1 MFNFSNWSLRKK
13 INAVVFLAAAVM
25 LSILIQ
31 VNYLFNKLEGNGDFL
46 RLATDLQV
54 NMSQLDTAIE
64 AVGNRVGMH
73 GMNLQNKVN
82 KPELILEVK
91 DWISKIND
99 EHKVILE
106 AESLKILTA
115 KENEAL
121 NNAYKNYTE
130 TVVKLIASTT
140 YDQFIIEY
148 QNFEKAAA
156 EYAKVVMPLNQKL
169 EEFTNTNEEAF
180 HQEIRNDELIIVT
193 IGLIGMLIIS
203 LVLSYFAKSISKSV
217 NTVVANINE
226 LANGNYG
233 LDIKR
238 AETTEEI
245 GSLVNASYHLRESV
259 ERSITLQSV
268 IDRLA
273 MAVMMCDKD
282 YKIVYANKKAVDTLR
297 KIENLIPIK
306 VDNLIGTNI
315 DIFHKN
321 PSHQRGLLADHSR
334 LPHNTHFNIGPETMR
349 LSANIIQD
357 YSGKFNGAFIDW
369 DIITAQVKAEEAV
382 KQAQAQIKNV
392 IQAVRE
398 GDLNARVNVE
408 QFEGYYRELAQG
420 MNELVDT
427 VKEPIDRSIESLT
440 KLSQGDLMARM
451 EGEYNGDFKAIQT
464 SLNATIDKLKNVVF
478 EIRQSSESVTSASTE
493 ISSGST
499 DLSMRTEQQA
509 SSLEE
514 TAASMEELTKA
525 VRNNTETSSKASSL
539 AQEAERNAEE
549 GGQVANNA
557 VNAMNEIEASSSK
570 MADIIG
576 VIDEIAFQINLLA
589 LNAAVEAARAG
600 DAGKGFAVV
609 ASEVRALA
617 GRSAAAS
624 KEIRELI
631 STSTEQVASGAGL
644 VKSAGDALNKILGS
658 IKEVS
663 KLMSEIAG
671 ASKEQAQGIE
681 EVNAAVAQMD
691 EMTQQNAALV
701 EENTAAAQSL
711 VDLAGGLTKLINFFS
726 VNDNESGEASAHHL
740 LNSERKATSH
750 NQKPLP
756 PKPNN
761 SNASKSFERPANKNP
776 RPAEPKKAAASNGGS
791 TKGGGYNEGWEEF

>member
-1 MFNFSNWSLRKK
+1 MFNFANWPIQKK
-13 INAVVFLAAAVM
+13 INLISVASAIVVFFLVFETFSM
-25 LSILIQ
+25 LRSVDINNQTLKKITDIQ
-31 VNYLFNKLEGNGDFL
+31 VSVEHQNTNVQAIGHRFHEYLFNFDDRQKSASLAQSIREYLKSFKETQDAIFKAKDLGVINEQEYKALEGASKDFVSNGEAL
-46 RLATDLQV
+46 LLVTS
-54 NMSQLDTAIE
+54 SQNFRDSYENFDKTLDTFIALLEPLSKKLDDETTSIE
-64 AVGNRVGMH
+64 
-73 GMNLQNKVN
+73 QNSQESIAFEK
-82 KPELILEVK
+82 LILMLSGILGILFTAAGFSYVGRK
-91 DWISKIND
+91 ISLSI
-99 EHKVILE
+99 
-106 AESLKILTA
+106 
-115 KENEAL
+115 
-121 NNAYKNYTE
+121 
-130 TVVKLIASTT
+130 
-140 YDQFIIEY
+140 
-148 QNFEKAAA
+148 
-156 EYAKVVMPLNQKL
+156 AKVVS
-169 EEFTNTNEEAF
+169 
-180 HQEIRNDELIIVT
+180 DV
-193 IGLIGMLIIS
+193 
-203 LVLSYFAKSISKSV
+203 
-217 NTVVANINE
+217 NE
-226 LANGNYG
+226 LSNGNYG
-233 LDIKR
+233 LDIQR
-238 AETTEEI
+238 VETTEEI
-245 GSLVNASYHLRESV
+245 GSLINASYKLRESV
-259 ERSITLQSV
+259 ERSVTLQSV

-273 MAVMMCDKD
+273 MSVMMCDKD

-297 KIENLIPIK
+297 TIEHLLPIK

-321 PSHQRGLLADHSR
+321 PAHQRGLLADSSR
-334 LPHNTHFNIGPETMR
+334 LPHNAKFNIGPETMR
-349 LSANIIQD
+349 LSANILQD
-357 YSGKFNGAFIDW
+357 YNGRFNGAFIDW

-382 KQAQAQIKNV
+382 QQAQAQIKNV

-420 MNELVDT
+420 MNELVHT

-440 KLSQGDLMARM
+440 RLSQGDLMARM

-464 SLNATIDKLKNVVF
+464 SLNATIDKLKSVVF

-557 VNAMNEIEASSSK
+557 VKAMNEIEASSSK

-681 EVNAAVAQMD
+681 EVNSAVAQMD

-711 VDLAGGLTKLINFFS
+711 VDLASGLTKLITFFS
-726 VNDNESGEASAHHL
+726 VNDNEAADGAAHLL
-740 LNSERKATSH
+740 LNSEKRSAAHKIS
-750 NQKPLP
+750 P
-756 PKPNN
+756 PKPTN
-761 SNASKSFERPANKNP
+761 SNTSKAFEKPANKNP
-776 RPAEPKKAAASNGGS
+776 KPAAPKKAAS
-791 TKGGGYNEGWEEF
+791 TSGGGAKAGAYNEGWEEF